1 MNITKLI
8 AIACLSLLVTNQS
21 LGQDVSKKEKKII
34 RIESTEDLAALD
46 EIFAPNQKITRSTA
60 SEEEETLA
68 SLATM
73 YTVAQ
78 AEQDALDKEQ
88 KQLVDWYFDSP
99 QTINQ
104 KDLEVSPKKKEVI
117 PFKK

>member
-1 MNITKLI
+1 MTITKLI
-8 AIACLSLLVTNQS
+8 AIACFSLLMTNQS
-21 LGQDVSKKEKKII
+21 LGQDTPSQEKKII
-34 RIESTEDLAALD
+34 RIESTEDLAKLD
-46 EIFAPNQKITRSTA
+46 EIFAPNQTIARVTT

-68 SLATM
+68 SLAAV

-88 KQLVDWYFDSP
+88 EQLVDWYFDSP

-104 KDLEVSPKKKEVI
+104 KDPEVSPKKKEVI
-117 PFKK
+117 PSKK